1 MVDPRDSLSVDLE
14 NVSFIP
20 KPSTVFG
27 ENNLGEP
34 LVAQRL
40 VLDFAPVQEL
50 DNELVQRK
58 CSAFWEY
65 IKSRNDLHHILV
77 LPDEELVTKSIENTI
92 DTDSELTPPK
102 FSKTAVSV
110 LEQYEER
117 GLINRIFE
125 AKLQQSHCSMGPQE
139 YSEAESNKAVPV
151 KPKSESTQTLYTP
164 NLGPLIKSATLCIA
178 CCCSKFC
185 KLCRMVPKRPS
196 GVPSTP
202 KVQALCQKLQAWDTN
217 HPKSM
222 DPPGHAPALSHCIMQ
237 RKMIS

>member
-151 KPKSESTQTLYTP
+151 KPKT
-164 NLGPLIKSATLCIA
+164 